1 MSQSHI
7 VLGHES
13 ESYCVGSRV
22 RVVLCWVMS
31 QSHTVLGH
39 EPESYCVGS

>member
-1 MSQSHI
+1 M
-7 VLGHES
+7 LGHES

-22 RVVLCWVMS
+22 ILCWVMS